1 MQSIQVLRFGYSNVE
16 LWATYLKRFVSSM
29 SKNVFIIR
37 KLDPNLFTPFSNASK
52 KVRAGAFLEPCKTSK
67 MEVFAKIVNGFQPQW
82 FYRVVNMPE
91 KTSHWLSLYSVHKK
105 CPHSELFWSAFSRI
119 RTEYGQIRSNENADR
134 ITPNT
139 DTFPVVI
146 SWCIS
151 RCCEKNSPRFLLL

>member
-1 MQSIQVLRFGYSNVE
+1 MGNLPKTLRQQHVKKCFHYKKTGSKFCSH
-16 LWATYLKRFVSSM
+16 LFLMRQKR
-29 SKNVFIIR
+29 I
-37 KLDPNLFTPFSNASK
+37 
-52 KVRAGAFLEPCKTSK
+52 RAGAFLEPCKTSK

-105 CPHSELFWSAFSRI
+105 CPHSELFSSAFSRI
-119 RTEYGQIRSNENADR
+119 RTEYGQIRSNENTDR

-139 DTFPVVI
+139 DTFHVVI

-151 RCCEKNSPRFLLL
+151 RCCEKNSSRFLLL